1 MSNETYEDKWG
12 GPIGSDCINLDV
24 SLAEWLGTRM
34 IHLSKHSN
42 SYLPRMHHR
51 GCENREDY
59 NRQLNMHGVAL
70 LEYVKD
76 NSNYTTD
83 GHLIASKAKDAMH
96 WVANNLETLW
106 D

>member
-1 MSNETYEDKWG
+1 MTDEIYEVKWST
-12 GPIGSDCINLDV
+12 PIGKDCINLDV

-42 SYLPRMHHR
+42 SYPI
-51 GCENREDY
+51 GFDNPEDY
-59 NRQLNMHGVAL
+59 NRELNMHGVAL

>member
-1 MSNETYEDKWG
+1 
-12 GPIGSDCINLDV
+12 
-24 SLAEWLGTRM
+24 
-34 IHLSKHSN
+34 
-42 SYLPRMHHR
+42 
-51 GCENREDY
+51 
-59 NRQLNMHGVAL
+59 MHGVAL